1 MSNNPMKQAID
12 ALRQITILYVEDES
26 SAREEVV
33 FFLESRV
40 RKLYVAQDGKEGTL
54 FFQEHQNEI
63 DIVVTDIQMPQ
74 QNGLEMAAEIKM
86 IKPDIPIIITS
97 AFNDSDYLFK
107 AIEIGISHY
116 ITKPID
122 LMQLVYKTAQIAQ
135 QCNIQKELAKTRK
148 SLEHYQKA
156 IDRSTLLTK
165 HDIKM
170 RITSVNEKLCTLT
183 GYDKDRLIG
192 EEEGFLWEKREKI
205 QDYDGFV
212 KRLLKEKF
220 AHEVVYYHTA
230 LNRPLIVDLTAF
242 AILDEEDEAEGYIF
256 IRNDI
261 TELFNY
267 RKILEE
273 RLNVNQKDL
282 NEKIHFLN
290 QYQKALDLGTALCR
304 IDIGG
309 IVTYAN
315 TTFIEL
321 LKLKDQ
327 QVIGQNYF
335 SLCQFDNGF
344 NSIDAMKQNIFEEGV
359 YNASVLHK
367 AINGKNI
374 YLNTAY
380 IPIFDL
386 EQNIIEIVCIHHD
399 LTAVIELNQEIN
411 DTQREIIYTLGEVTE
426 SRSNETGNH
435 IKRVAEYTAILAKY
449 MQYDH
454 QEIETIKIAS
464 TMHDVG
470 KIAIEDAIL
479 KKPGKLTDE
488 EFTRMKEHAI
498 IGYNIFKNSKRPVL
512 QAASIIAKEHHEKWD
527 GSGYP
532 EGLRGEEIHPYGR
545 IVALA
550 DVFDAL
556 GSDRVYKKAWEMERI
571 LDFFKEQRGK
581 HFDPKI
587 TDIFFEHLSEFLA
600 IRDKYRDGNN

>member
-1 MSNNPMKQAID
+1 MKKAINE
-12 ALRQITILYVEDES
+12 LRQITLLYVEDEP
-26 SAREEVV
+26 SAREEVAY
-33 FFLESRV
+33 FLENRV
-40 RKLYVAQDGKEGTL
+40 RKLYVAQDGKEGFTL
-54 FFQEHQNEI
+54 FQEHQNEI
-63 DIVVTDIQMPQ
+63 DIVITDIQMPQ
-74 QNGLEMAAEIKM
+74 RNGLEMAADIKA
-86 IKPDIPIIITS
+86 IKPEIPVIITS

-107 AIEIGISHY
+107 AIETGISHY
-116 ITKPID
+116 ITKPVD
-122 LMQLVYKTAQIAQ
+122 LIQLVQKTAQVAQ
-135 QCNIQKELAKTRK
+135 QLNMQKELTKTRK
-148 SLEHYQKA
+148 SLEYYQKA

-165 HDIKM
+165 HDTDM

-183 GYDKDRLIG
+183 GYDKARLIG
-192 EEEGFLWEKREKI
+192 EKESFLWEKREKE
-205 QDYDGFV
+205 QHYEDFM
-212 KRLLKEKF
+212 KRLQKEQF
-220 AHEVVYYHTA
+220 AHEVVYYHTTHDS
-230 LNRPLIVDLTAF
+230 PLIVDLTAF
-242 AILDEEDEAEGYIF
+242 AILNEKNETEGYIF

-304 IDIGG
+304 IDISGV
-309 IVTYAN
+309 ITYAN
-315 TTFIEL
+315 NTFIGILGLE
-321 LKLKDQ
+321 
-327 QVIGQNYF
+327 GQEVVGRNYF

-344 NSIDAMKQNIFEEGV
+344 SGIGALKQNIFEKEV

-386 EQNIIEIVCIHHD
+386 EHNVIEIVCIHHD
-399 LTAVIELNQEIN
+399 LTAVIELNREIN

-435 IKRVAEYTAILAKY
+435 IQRVAEYTAVLAKY
-449 MQYDH
+449 MGYDH

-498 IGYNIFKNSKRPVL
+498 IGYNIFKNSKRPIL
-512 QAASIIAKEHHEKWD
+512 QAASVIAKEHHEKWD

-532 EGLRGEEIHPYGR
+532 EGLKEEAIHPYGR

-556 GSDRVYKKAWEMERI
+556 GSDRVYKKAWDMERI

-581 HFDPKI
+581 HFDPQI
-587 TDIFFEHLSEFLA
+587 TDIFFEHLNEFLA
-600 IRDKYRDGNN
+600 IRDRYRDTEF